1 MTSDDFAWEVLADAS
16 ADAQMLYEPLAAARA
31 LLPDTSEP
39 ERQRVVERT
48 LRALHGAGL
57 IVFVR
62 GGDPPGAA
70 FSDPERHLADEEV
83 DELLAGPGWRTVPV
97 GPEGTRVWLA
107 ATEAGRRTFAEDAPP
122 EIIARRAAEGEEG
135 GPPAA

>member
-1 MTSDDFAWEVLADAS
+1 VTSDDFAWEVLADAS

-31 LLPDTSEP
+31 LLPDTPEP

-57 IVFVR
+57 IVFIR
-62 GGDPPGAA
+62 GGEPPGAA
-70 FSDPERHLADEEV
+70 FGDPERHLPDDEV
-83 DELLAGPGWRTVPV
+83 DAVISGPGWRTVPV
-97 GPEGTRVWLA
+97 GDDGTRVWLV
-107 ATEAGRRTFAEDAPP
+107 ATEAGRRAYAEDAPP
-122 EIIARRAAEGEEG
+122 DVVARRAADGD